1 MHITVTLQSRVL
13 VMDSAL
19 RLVGVTVILV
29 MLVTDVNTAVMQL
42 VTAMEMDDVA

>member
-29 MLVTDVNTAVMQL
+29 MLVTDANIAVTQL